1 MEEMQCEMNTKL
13 SALIAKFEAL
23 ESALLSVT
31 TENETLKCTVAE
43 QAEELAELRNSL
55 NDREQY
61 ARNWSMRILNIE
73 IPKDSEVDTR
83 FVMNAVST
91 ILSCFPS
98 WRVPWPMATSTT
110 CRTVT
115 RYWKQPTS
123 SQARRTAQ
131 SPSSR
136 ASTRGTG
143 ATWCS
148 ATARSSRL
156 ERWVTLWPLAQGTA
170 RPTGPG

>member
-61 ARNWSMRILNIE
+61 ARNWSMRILNLE
-73 IPKDSEVDTR
+73 IPKESEVDTR
-83 FVMNAVST
+83 FVMKLST
-91 ILSCFPS
+91 TLSCSLS
-98 WRVPWPMATSTT
+98 WKVPWPTGTSTM
-110 CRTVT
+110 CRTAT
-115 RYWKQPTS
+115 RYWRQPTS
-123 SQARRTAQ
+123 YQARRTAR
-131 SPSSR
+131 SPSLR

-148 ATARSSRL
+148 ATVRSLHL
-156 ERWVTLWPLAQGTA
+156 ERWATQPLARGTV
-170 RPTGPG
+170 RPRGPG